1 MSSEPEW
8 CLIESDPGVFT
19 ELLEQIGCTAVELQE
34 LWTLDDDYSSW
45 NTSAV
50 YGLIFLFQWKREAQ
64 QQHASDASPL
74 RDESIPPGLFFAN
87 QVTTN
92 ACATQAL
99 LSVVMNA
106 EKLELGKVLQDFKE
120 FTAELPPQLKGVSI
134 AGSEDLRKAHNSF
147 ARPDILLQ
155 DDADTTPKEKGEAFH
170 FVAYVPYQGMV
181 YELDGL
187 LPGPIAVGE
196 IPKTTTGDEGNNT
209 DASPINDGFAWL
221 PVGIS
226 AIRERM
232 AKIGE
237 VKFNLMAVVRDK
249 REGVDAATKEH
260 EAAKREQ
267 WKLENQRRRHNYMP
281 LIVQLLKEFAAKDM
295 LEGMMEAAKEK
306 RRQKMQNAGS
316 K

>member
-19 ELLEQIGCTAVELQE
+19 ELLEQLGCTAVELQE

-45 NTSAV
+45 ATSTV
-50 YGLIFLFQWKREAQ
+50 FGLIFLFQWKKEAQ
-64 QQHASDASPL
+64 QEHAATANPL
-74 RDESIPPGLFFAN
+74 TDVPPGLFFAE

-99 LSVVMNA
+99 LSIIMNA
-106 EKLELGKVLQDFKE
+106 PEEQLELGKVLQDFKE
-120 FTAELPPQLKGVSI
+120 FSAELPPQLKGISI

-147 ARPDILLQ
+147 ARQDVFLQ
-155 DDADTTPKEKGEAFH
+155 DDQDSSPKDKGEAFH
-170 FVAYVPYQGMV
+170 FVAYVPKNGSV

-187 LPGPIAVGE
+187 LPGPIHVGE
-196 IPKTTTGDEGNNT
+196 IADAAGGDLNE
-209 DASPINDGFAWL
+209 WL
-221 PVGIS
+221 PVGIA

-249 REGVDAATKEH
+249 REGADPATLAQEC
-260 EAAKREQ
+260 AKREQ

-281 LIVQLLKEFAAKDM
+281 LIVQLIKELAAANK
-295 LEGMMEAAKEK
+295 LEGLVEEAKEK
-306 RRQKMQNAGS
+306 RRQKIQAGAEN
-316 K
+316 KET